1 MKNSLVEMPKALFE
15 DEDINTNRGDYIK
28 SYMIGE
34 EEVVPA
40 ELIRKHGLY
49 PIPRSILVEVRKGTL
64 LLADLSFLFACYY
77 VASINKRK
85 RIQMTEVLE
94 CITKNWDDFRTSNT
108 AERFT
113 LILSDMQRYKRW
125 IKWYE
130 HNNKYYVK
138 Y

>member
-34 EEVVPA
+34 EEVVTA

-77 VASINKRK
+77 VASVNKRK

-108 AERFT
+108 AERFS